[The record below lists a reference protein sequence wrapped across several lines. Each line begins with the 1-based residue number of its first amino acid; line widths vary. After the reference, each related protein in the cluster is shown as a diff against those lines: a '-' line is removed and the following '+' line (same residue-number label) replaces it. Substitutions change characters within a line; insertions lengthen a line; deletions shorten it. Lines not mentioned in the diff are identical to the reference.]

1 MNTKETYKV
10 KSANFDDSVVI
21 EFDLVV
27 DIPEAYFHEFNN
39 FWAFSDTRLSAAK
52 NDIKQVFCDLYAAQ
66 LIRGFIY
73 DSVHD
78 DNSAN
83 SYIERT
89 EGFLLSSEVTIKNF
103 YCDFDTS
110 TETKYKIVE
119 TQDEQ

>member
-10 KSANFDDSVVI
+10 KSANFDESVVI

-27 DIPEAYFHEFNN
+27 DIPEASFHEFNN
-39 FWAFSDTRLSAAK
+39 FWAFSDIRLSAAK

-73 DSVHD
+73 DSVHN

-83 SYIERT
+83 SYIERQ
-89 EGFLLSSEVTIKNF
+89 EGFYPSSEVTIKNF

-110 TETKYKIVE
+110 TETKYQIVE
-119 TQDEQ
+119 A